1 MFYLTTVV
9 YIMAAEN
16 IIIVAKISAQ
26 TFTKHNSQGTSFSK
40 ETIPLLSRKWQLK
53 KATNTQNYFY
63 YMHQLYLAYSC

>member
-1 MFYLTTVV
+1 
-9 YIMAAEN
+9 MAAEN

-26 TFTKHNSQGTSFSK
+26 TFTKHKSQGTSFSK

-63 YMHQLYLAYSC
+63 YMHQFFPAYSC

>member
-1 MFYLTTVV
+1 
-9 YIMAAEN
+9 MAAEN

-53 KATNTQNYFY
+53 KATNTKNYFY